1 MPANMQV
8 DPLTL
13 AALAAKTYNAHHL
26 MAYAQL
32 GPDLT
37 ILQVSANFA
46 NMAPNQLLT
55 DEEIINK
62 PITEVLWEFVGVTD
76 ALHDIL
82 TGKSNMFRLEHV
94 NREQPDGSINYLTFL
109 VYAVDENPAANGLLL
124 LVEDSTAYGRLHHEL
139 VQDRNELRL
148 VQRELAAANEE
159 LIKLDRMKSLF
170 LSMAAHDL
178 RTPLSAIHGYSDM
191 LLLDIIKPESPKGRD
206 YIHIIHQQSGRLNQ
220 LIDDIVDLDVIE
232 RGQLT
237 IAPAPC
243 DINELINE
251 AITAFRFNLERRKIT
266 IHNNLA
272 PEPMLVLAESEKMV
286 RVLYNLIGN
295 AIKYIFEKGNITL
308 RTYKQ
313 ADSIIIEIEDD
324 GPGMTEAQINKL
336 FTLYYRTEEAEK
348 SAITGSGLG
357 LFIVKTMIEAHRG
370 QISVVSQPNEG
381 TKFTI
386 QLPQLS

>member
-109 VYAVDENPAANGLLL
+109 VYAVDEDPVANGLLL

-148 VQRELAAANEE
+148 VQQELAAANEE

-237 IAPAPC
+237 ITPAPC

-251 AITAFRFNLERRKIT
+251 VITAFRFNLERRKIT

-313 ADSIIIEIEDD
+313 ADKVIIEIEDD
-324 GPGMTEAQINKL
+324 GPGMTEAQINNL